1 MKLTHPK
8 FDYQFEFNDFSVYE
22 LVVENKELLQKL
34 ALDFTLQSDGGDGE
48 FQLFEHSKENIH
60 FQHRC
65 SQ

>member
-1 MKLTHPK
+1 VKLTHPK

-34 ALDFTLQSDGGDGE
+34 ALDFTLQSDE
-48 FQLFEHSKENIH
+48 VMVNFNFSSTQKNIY